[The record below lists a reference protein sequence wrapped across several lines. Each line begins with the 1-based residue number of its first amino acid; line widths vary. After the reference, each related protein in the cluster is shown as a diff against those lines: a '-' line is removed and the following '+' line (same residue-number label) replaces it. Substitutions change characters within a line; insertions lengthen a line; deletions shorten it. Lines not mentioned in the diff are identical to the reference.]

1 MATLLCTSRSRAK
14 IRICASGLFPLSTLP
29 GQPTTTPPPGRS
41 HSEENA
47 RTQTRSQDEFVC
59 ALPIEFVCAPVGCFI
74 ASPRCSP
81 TCSCSG
87 ARRRMAH
94 CVGTRGLRRTPC
106 RGFTL
111 MLAESH
117 MAIKPA
123 QERDTP
129 AVSLPQLTLSV
140 RLCDYEDCC
149 RPLHKCVR
157 A

>member
-1 MATLLCTSRSRAK
+1 
-14 IRICASGLFPLSTLP
+14 
-29 GQPTTTPPPGRS
+29 
-41 HSEENA
+41 
-47 RTQTRSQDEFVC
+47 
-59 ALPIEFVCAPVGCFI
+59 
-74 ASPRCSP
+74 
-81 TCSCSG
+81 
-87 ARRRMAH
+87 MAH

-149 RPLHKCVR
+149 RVEKVWQPVVCWNTQD
-157 A
+157 